1 MHMMIA
7 FRKACHG
14 LLQNHTIFTHERTE
28 AVAASGD
35 ATAMKITRND
45 VLSNDEA
52 GFEAQLPTP
61 NTFCWRQLLL

>member
-1 MHMMIA
+1 MIG

-14 LLQNHTIFTHERTE
+14 LLQNYTIFLHDRNE
-28 AVAASGD
+28 APASPDD

-45 VLSNDEA
+45 VLSNNEA

-61 NTFCWRQLLL
+61 NTFCWRQRLL

>member
-1 MHMMIA
+1 MIG
-7 FRKACHG
+7 FTKACHRIKD
-14 LLQNHTIFTHERTE
+14 LLQNYIIFIPDRNE
-28 AVAASGD
+28 AVASPDD